1 MDLNKKFTYLLKY
14 MINIKDQLLMRKC
27 LQDNF
32 PEIAIKMFYKYFA
45 NQSPIILD
53 IRQLLVKFAVVNLYT

>member
-1 MDLNKKFTYLLKY
+1 
-14 MINIKDQLLMRKC
+14 MRKC